1 MVALLLALFVA
12 TQSAG
17 QAPAR
22 RNDTRTWY
30 QAYADGKRAFD
41 QKNWQ
46 AAIDSL
52 EAAKR
57 AGAPKPGR
65 RIPFYGDVYDD
76 YLPDYYLGMA
86 YMNLR
91 QFTRADQ
98 AFAAVRASGL
108 IGPKDREYAEFQRQT
123 AAATAGLRET
133 AAVAQNNQ
141 ASPAGNTSPPPNNPP
156 VANTPAAAVP
166 NPPPVAINTPPANVP
181 TQQVPPSTQSAV
193 PPANTGAALPGR
205 QPPSTIPA
213 GAARGGRNTT
223 GNSTITPP
231 TPPTKGPVSPRAE
244 EDAIRAYLSGEY
256 EQAAA
261 LLNSSVQAP
270 GATPRALF
278 YLACSRTAL
287 AILGQGSSADVDG
300 AKQLLARAGNPAQFA
315 EDRRYVSPRV
325 LKMLGLNR

>member
-108 IGPKDREYAEFQRQT
+108 IGPRI
-123 AAATAGLRET
+123 
-133 AAVAQNNQ
+133 
-141 ASPAGNTSPPPNNPP
+141 ASTRSSSDNPP
-156 VANTPAAAVP
+156 RRRPASGRLQRSRR
-166 NPPPVAINTPPANVP
+166 TTRHRPPA
-181 TQQVPPSTQSAV
+181 T
-193 PPANTGAALPGR
+193 R
-205 QPPSTIPA
+205 RRHRTIP
-213 GAARGGRNTT
+213 
-223 GNSTITPP
+223 
-231 TPPTKGPVSPRAE
+231 
-244 EDAIRAYLSGEY
+244 
-256 EQAAA
+256 
-261 LLNSSVQAP
+261 
-270 GATPRALF
+270 
-278 YLACSRTAL
+278 
-287 AILGQGSSADVDG
+287 
-300 AKQLLARAGNPAQFA
+300 
-315 EDRRYVSPRV
+315 
-325 LKMLGLNR
+325 